1 MRSILKLVLVMVIT
15 VGIALSVSACSAE
28 DIATNNDSIQITDQA
43 GRTVTLNGTPQRIIS
58 IAPANTEILFALGL
72 DDKIVGVTNYCNY
85 PEEALNKEKV
95 GGFSTPNIEKIIAL
109 EPDVVFAAPIHEA
122 QIIPQLENLGLTV
135 IALTPTTID
144 ETYDAIKLVGN
155 ITGVQETADALVN
168 DMKTSIDAVANLVA
182 KLSDE
187 EKPNVFYIVWHDPL
201 MTAGGNTLPGQL
213 IDLAGGKNIFTELSD
228 YPTVSLESLI
238 YREPN
243 IIIAGTSMGS
253 GGNAPLEWAQSET
266 RLQGTEAREEGKV
279 FSINTD
285 LTGRFGPRIVDAL
298 EEMLWLIHPELA
310 EELE

>member
-1 MRSILKLVLVMVIT
+1 MKLVLVMVIT